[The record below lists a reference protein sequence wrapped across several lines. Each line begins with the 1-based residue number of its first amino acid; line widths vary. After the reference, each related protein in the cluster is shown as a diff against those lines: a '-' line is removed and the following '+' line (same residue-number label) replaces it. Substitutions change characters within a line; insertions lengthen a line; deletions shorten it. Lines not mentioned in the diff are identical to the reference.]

1 MAQKAYVLDTNVLI
15 HDPESI
21 YRFEENTVVIPFKV
35 IEELDHL
42 KKGTGEIAYSARQVL
57 REIDALR
64 DKGDISAGVVL
75 PDAGVLTIAPDLGVM
90 SADDQ
95 VVETARL
102 LQGKGGADL
111 AVAVVSKDT
120 TVRIKASYRGLRN
133 EDYKSD
139 KTTIFRKYGS
149 VETGDYTN
157 GIHSMRYL
165 MQDES
170 HLYRVTGTFEKKE
183 VKRGKGAGAISPKN
197 VEQECAVDALLN
209 PEAEIVALTGPAGT
223 GKTLLA
229 IAAGIHQTT
238 KRYPLYD
245 QVLVSRPIIP
255 MGNDIG
261 YLPGNMDNKL
271 APWMQPIF
279 DNLEVIVHT
288 PKEKKDGADVSGYK
302 SYQYLIDKGILHV
315 EALTYIRGRSLPKRY
330 FIVDEAQNLRPIDVK
345 TLVTRCGAGTKIVL
359 TGDILQIDNPFM
371 DSTSN
376 GLTYLISRFINE
388 ENFCYLNL
396 RQSVRSKL
404 AEQGSRLL

>member
-1 MAQKAYVLDTNVLI
+1 MREKVYVLDTNVLI

-21 YRFEENTVVIPFKV
+21 HKFEENMVVIPFKV

-57 REIDALR
+57 REIDKIR
-64 DKGDISAGVVL
+64 DRGDISKGVEL
-75 PDAGVLTIAPDLGVM
+75 PESGILMIAPDLGAA

-95 VVETARL
+95 VVESALRL
-102 LQGKGGADL
+102 KENGNGHCH
-111 AVAVVSKDT
+111 VAVVSKDT
-120 TVRIKASYRGLRN
+120 TVRIKASYKGLSN
-133 EDYKSD
+133 EDYRSD
-139 KTTIFRKYGS
+139 KTTIFQKYGN
-149 VETGDYTN
+149 VQNGDYRN
-157 GIHSMRYL
+157 GIKSVRYL
-165 MQDES
+165 MDGDS
-170 HLYRVTGTFEKKE
+170 LSRVTGSFDRKE
-183 VKRGKGAGAISPKN
+183 VKRGKGAGGIFPKN
-197 VEQECAVDALLN
+197 AEQECAVDALLN
-209 PEAEIVALTGPAGT
+209 PDIEIVALTGPAGT

-238 KRYPLYD
+238 KKYPLYE

-261 YLPGNMDNKL
+261 YLPGTMDNKL

-288 PKEKKDGADVSGYK
+288 PKEKKDDADVSAYK

-371 DSTSN
+371 DSLSN
-376 GLTYLISRFINE
+376 GLSYLISRFINE

-396 RQSVRSKL
+396 RESVRSKL